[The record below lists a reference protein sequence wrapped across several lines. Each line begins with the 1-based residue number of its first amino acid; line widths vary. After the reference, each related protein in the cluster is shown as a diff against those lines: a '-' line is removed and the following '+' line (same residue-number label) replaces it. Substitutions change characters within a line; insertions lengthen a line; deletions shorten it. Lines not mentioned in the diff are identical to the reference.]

1 MNIIKLILL
10 AFPVVFASM
19 LVVVNPAAASP
30 LQPASAITQQITL
43 VSAQP
48 VHQLVAPNSSSD
60 SQSIID
66 QLGCSCATCVQAKLQ
81 MEGKLSLADL
91 M

>member
-1 MNIIKLILL
+1 MNIIKFILL

-30 LQPASAITQQITL
+30 LQPATAITQQSSL

-48 VHQLVAPNSSSD
+48 VHQLVAPNLSSESH
-60 SQSIID
+60 SIID
-66 QLGCSCATCVQAKLQ
+66 QLGCNCATCVQAKLQ
-81 MEGKLSLADL
+81 IEGKLSLADL
-91 M
+91 L

>member
-30 LQPASAITQQITL
+30 LQPAPAITQQITL
-43 VSAQP
+43 VSARP
-48 VHQLVAPNSSSD
+48 VHQLVAPNLSSD

-66 QLGCSCATCVQAKLQ
+66 QLGCNCATCVQAKLQ
-81 MEGKLSLADL
+81 IEGKLSLVDL
-91 M
+91 V

>member
-30 LQPASAITQQITL
+30 LQPAPAITQQITL

-48 VHQLVAPNSSSD
+48 VHQWITSSLSSD

-66 QLGCSCATCVQAKLQ
+66 QLGCSCASCVQAKLQ
-81 MEGKLSLADL
+81 MEGKLLLADL
-91 M
+91 L